1 MAKDRMRSVNATV
14 KKELS
19 TLFVKDVFPTFT
31 NCLITLAEVKT
42 TSDLR
47 QCNVYVS
54 IMGNI
59 GDKQKVMR
67 YLESHKDEFFAHLGR
82 RLRMKYTPVIH
93 WCFDDTAEKADR
105 LMNILGDL
113 DIPQEE
119 KDDDSQE

>member
-19 TLFVKDVFPTFT
+19 TLFTKDVFPAFT

-47 QCNVYVS
+47 QCDVYVS
-54 IMGNI
+54 IMGSI
-59 GDKQKVMR
+59 GDKQKVMK
-67 YLESHKDEFFAHLGR
+67 YLEQHRDEFFAHLGR
-82 RLRMKYTPVIH
+82 RLRMKYTPVIR
-93 WCFDDTAEKADR
+93 WRFDDTAEKADR
-105 LMNILGDL
+105 LMGILGDL
-113 DIPQEE
+113 EIPEE